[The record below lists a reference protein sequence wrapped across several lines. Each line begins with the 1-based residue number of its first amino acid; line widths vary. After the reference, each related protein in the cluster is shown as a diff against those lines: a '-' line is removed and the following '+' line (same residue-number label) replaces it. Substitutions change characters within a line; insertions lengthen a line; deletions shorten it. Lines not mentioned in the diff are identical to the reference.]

1 MAEANIIHGDRLY
14 LRPIRQTD
22 VSQRYCD
29 WLNDSEVNRYL
40 ETRYQAQTMDDIAE
54 FVRQKIASMD
64 EYLTAICLND
74 GDRHIGNIKLGPVR
88 ARHELADVSL
98 FIGDRNCW
106 GMGYASE
113 AIACIT
119 RFALMD
125 LNLNK
130 VSASIYGG
138 NQGSYHAFIK
148 AGWRHEAILR
158 KHYVH
163 DDGPMD
169 IILMGLCRDEYEART

>member
-88 ARHELADVSL
+88 ARH
-98 FIGDRNCW
+98 
-106 GMGYASE
+106 
-113 AIACIT
+113 
-119 RFALMD
+119 
-125 LNLNK
+125 
-130 VSASIYGG
+130 
-138 NQGSYHAFIK
+138 
-148 AGWRHEAILR
+148 
-158 KHYVH
+158 
-163 DDGPMD
+163 
-169 IILMGLCRDEYEART
+169 